1 MKEKNKFLLEDQIV
15 SVLKSIYDPEISVDI
30 YELGLIYD
38 IKIYDD
44 KDDKKDKKVKI
55 IMTLTTINC
64 PVADTLPLI
73 VKEKVQ
79 SIKGIEEV
87 EVSLTFEPPWSR
99 EFMSEEARLEL
110 GI

>member
-1 MKEKNKFLLEDQIV
+1 MNKKNCLLEDRII

-38 IKIYDD
+38 VQVDGKG
-44 KDDKKDKKVKI
+44 KVKI
-55 IMTLTTINC
+55 VMTLTTPNC
-64 PVADTLPLI
+64 PVAESLPLE

-79 SIKGIEEV
+79 SIQEIKETDV
-87 EVSLTFEPPWSR
+87 VLTFDPPWSR

-110 GI
+110 GLL